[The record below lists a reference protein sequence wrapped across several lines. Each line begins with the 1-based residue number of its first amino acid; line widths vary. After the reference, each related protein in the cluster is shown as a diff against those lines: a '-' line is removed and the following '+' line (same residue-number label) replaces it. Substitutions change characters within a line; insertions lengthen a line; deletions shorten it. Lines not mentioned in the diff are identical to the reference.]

1 MDTFPTL
8 MIRLGGK
15 LALFPAAGLVL
26 MDGEALAQGCAM
38 CQTLFPSANEQVAQG
53 MLRSAFFLMSMP
65 FVVFGS
71 IGGWIAYR
79 YWKTRPSRQSD
90 HIVRP
95 HVPTEPVSKEDH
107 P

>member
-1 MDTFPTL
+1 MDTLRTL
-8 MIRLGGK
+8 ANRLGRWS
-15 LALFPAAGLVL
+15 LAVAGLVL
-26 MDGEALAQGCAM
+26 AAGEALAQGCAM

-79 YWKTRPSRQSD
+79 YWKTRHPRQPDQSISP
-90 HIVRP
+90 HI
-95 HVPTEPVSKEDH
+95 PTDPVSKEEH

>member
-15 LALFPAAGLVL
+15 LALFPAAGVVL
-26 MDGEALAQGCAM
+26 MAGEALAQGCAM

>member
-1 MDTFPTL
+1 MDTLQTL
-8 MIRLGGK
+8 ANRLGRWS
-15 LALFPAAGLVL
+15 LAVTGLVL
-26 MDGEALAQGCAM
+26 AAGEALAQGCAM
-38 CQTLFPSANEQVAQG
+38 CQTLFPSANEHVTQG

-79 YWKTRPSRQSD
+79 YWKTRPPRQPDQSVSP
-90 HIVRP
+90 HI
-95 HVPTEPVSKEDH
+95 PTDSVSKEEH

>member
-1 MDTFPTL
+1 MTELTSAMDTFPTL

-26 MDGEALAQGCAM
+26 MGGEALAQGCAM

-79 YWKTRPSRQSD
+79 YWKTRPSR
-90 HIVRP
+90 
-95 HVPTEPVSKEDH
+95 
-107 P
+107 

>member
-15 LALFPAAGLVL
+15 LAMFPAAGVVL
-26 MDGEALAQGCAM
+26 MGGEALAQGCAM

>member
-15 LALFPAAGLVL
+15 LALFPAAGVVL
-26 MDGEALAQGCAM
+26 MGGEALAQGCAM

>member
-26 MDGEALAQGCAM
+26 MGGEALAQGCAM

>member
-26 MDGEALAQGCAM
+26 MGGEALAQGCAM

-79 YWKTRPSRQSD
+79 YWKTRPSR
-90 HIVRP
+90 
-95 HVPTEPVSKEDH
+95 
-107 P
+107 

>member
-8 MIRLGGK
+8 TIRLGGK
-15 LALFPAAGLVL
+15 LALFPAAGVVL
-26 MDGEALAQGCAM
+26 MGGEALAQGCAM

>member
-26 MDGEALAQGCAM
+26 MGGEALAQGCAM

-95 HVPTEPVSKEDH
+95 HAPTEPVSKEDH

>member
-26 MDGEALAQGCAM
+26 MAGEALAQGCAM

-95 HVPTEPVSKEDH
+95 RVPTEPVSKEDH

>member
-26 MDGEALAQGCAM
+26 MGGEALAQGCAM

-79 YWKTRPSRQSD
+79 YWKTRPSRQSN